1 MNFSSLGKTRQSRRY
16 ATVAQAVCAILVLM
30 LPAGCTSKDS
40 GTASQSYKGVINLE
54 GVRFGIPEESVKTAI
69 LTFVADPNV
78 AQYPGITQYLSRVYD
93 KNNGQYSVCYKE
105 GVPVNLRVIYNQAPI
120 SKEDAVEK
128 LKSVLPA
135 SATPESEKIDA
146 SEVSAGKK
154 PEPVEYRSY
163 GDSLKAELIYTDKTA
178 KTVKVVSVTNTGKAA
193 EGKAEGEATGKTA
206 AADDK
211 KTE

>member
-1 MNFSSLGKTRQSRRY
+1 MNFSSLETTRQSRRY
-16 ATVAQAVCAILVLM
+16 GMVAQAVCAISVMVLSS
-30 LPAGCTSKDS
+30 GCASKDS
-40 GTASQSYKGVINLE
+40 GTASQSYKGVINIE

-105 GVPVNLRVIYNQAPI
+105 GTPVNLRVIYSQAPI
-120 SKEDAVEK
+120 TKEDALAK
-128 LKSVLPA
+128 LKLVLPA
-135 SATPESEKIDA
+135 SAPESEKIDA
-146 SEVSAGKK
+146 SEVTAGKK
-154 PEPVEYRSY
+154 PEPVEYRTY
-163 GDSLKAELIYTDKTA
+163 GDSLKVELIYSDKSA
-178 KTVKVVSVTNTGKAA
+178 KNVKLISVTNIGKASD
-193 EGKAEGEATGKTA
+193 GKSEGEATGKTA